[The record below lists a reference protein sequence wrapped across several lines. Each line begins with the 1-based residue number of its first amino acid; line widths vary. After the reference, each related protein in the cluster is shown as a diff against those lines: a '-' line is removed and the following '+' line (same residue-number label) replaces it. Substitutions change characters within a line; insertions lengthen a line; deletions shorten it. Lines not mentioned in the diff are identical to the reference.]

1 MGKPL
6 NKKFFGDPSGPG
18 LQLSV
23 DVWFTTTP
31 VQESSVTGWIVRQR
45 GTGIFEITDGS
56 LTERFKLQDG
66 APSAEGQASM
76 EVNPFG
82 TTGVTAT
89 ASATEETGSIDDPLT
104 VDGGG
109 SEYLTP
115 PVVTITGAGNGAIA
129 VATLT
134 GDAVTSIAVTNG
146 GAGYSEPSV
155 SIAAPTGGDIEFV
168 RTILSHGVKTF
179 QGSVCNWDVV
189 AATQDGQCDLPL
201 S

>member
-1 MGKPL
+1 
-6 NKKFFGDPSGPG
+6 
-18 LQLSV
+18 
-23 DVWFTTTP
+23 
-31 VQESSVTGWIVRQR
+31 VTGWIVRQR

-56 LTERFKLQDG
+56 LTERLKLQDG
-66 APSAEGQASM
+66 TPTGEGEASM

-82 TTGVTAT
+82 TTGEGAT
-89 ASATEETGSIDDPLT
+89 AGAIGLDEGAISTIA
-104 VDGGG
+104 VAVGGT
-109 SEYLTP
+109 EYLSAPT
-115 PVVTITGAGNGAIA
+115 VTITGAGNGATA
-129 VATLT
+129 TSTLT
-134 GDAVTSIAVTNG
+134 GDAVTSITVTNG
-146 GAGYSEPSV
+146 GSGYSEPSV